1 MVLLNLFLTDWLQRN
16 IFYVVV
22 AIILLFFI
30 FILSCLIVKFYLDK
44 VKETKKDNKNEEKE
58 EKIQENTKLR
68 KASKKNKDKNINST
82 YDEIILNLGGKENIV
97 EMTARGSRLSIVLKD
112 NSLLNIDALKNI
124 GVEGVIVMTSKVT
137 LVIGED
143 ALKLKEYF
151 EK

>member
-1 MVLLNLFLTDWLQRN
+1 MKRRKKKFKKILNL
-16 IFYVVV
+16 
-22 AIILLFFI
+22 
-30 FILSCLIVKFYLDK
+30 
-44 VKETKKDNKNEEKE
+44 E
-58 EKIQENTKLR
+58 
-68 KASKKNKDKNINST
+68 SKKNKDKNINST

>member
-1 MVLLNLFLTDWLQRN
+1 MQPGRDDWLQRN

-44 VKETKKDNKNEEKE
+44 VKETKEDNKNEEKK

-68 KASKKNKDKNINST
+68 KESKKNKDKNINSI

>member
-44 VKETKKDNKNEEKE
+44 VKESKEDNKNEEKK

-68 KASKKNKDKNINST
+68 KESKKNKDKNINST

-124 GVEGVIVMTSKVT
+124 GVEGVIVMTSKIT

>member
-44 VKETKKDNKNEEKE
+44 VKETKEDNKNEEKK

-68 KASKKNKDKNINST
+68 KESKKNKDKNINST

-137 LVIGED
+137 LLIGED

>member
-44 VKETKKDNKNEEKE
+44 VKETKEDNKNEEKK

-68 KASKKNKDKNINST
+68 KESKKNKDKNINST

-112 NSLLNIDALKNI
+112 NSLLKIDALKNI

>member
-44 VKETKKDNKNEEKE
+44 VKETKEDNKNEEKK

-97 EMTARGSRLSIVLKD
+97 EMTARGSRLNIVLKD

>member
-44 VKETKKDNKNEEKE
+44 VKETKEDNKNEEKE

-68 KASKKNKDKNINST
+68 KASKNDAALSHLIMLASLISST
-82 YDEIILNLGGKENIV
+82 
-97 EMTARGSRLSIVLKD
+97 LSSESCPRSVCPFWAFP
-112 NSLLNIDALKNI
+112 SS
-124 GVEGVIVMTSKVT
+124 TPS
-137 LVIGED
+137 
-143 ALKLKEYF
+143 
-151 EK
+151 

>member
-44 VKETKKDNKNEEKE
+44 VKETKEDNKNEENK

-68 KASKKNKDKNINST
+68 KESKKNKDKNINST

-97 EMTARGSRLSIVLKD
+97 EMTARGSRLNIVLKD

>member
-44 VKETKKDNKNEEKE
+44 VKETKEDNKNEEKK

-68 KASKKNKDKNINST
+68 KESKKNKDKNINST

>member
-44 VKETKKDNKNEEKE
+44 VKETKEDNKNEEKK
-58 EKIQENTKLR
+58 EKIQENSKLR
-68 KASKKNKDKNINST
+68 KESKKNKDKNINST

>member
-44 VKETKKDNKNEEKE
+44 VKETKEDNKNEEKK

-68 KASKKNKDKNINST
+68 KESKKNKDKNINST

-97 EMTARGSRLSIVLKD
+97 EMTARGSRLNIVLKD

>member
-44 VKETKKDNKNEEKE
+44 VKETKEDNKNEQNKE
-58 EKIQENTKLR
+58 EIQENTKIR

>member
-44 VKETKKDNKNEEKE
+44 VKETKEDNKNEEKK

-68 KASKKNKDKNINST
+68 KESKKNKDKHINST

>member
-16 IFYVVV
+16 IFFVVV
-22 AIILLFFI
+22 AIIFLFFI
-30 FILSCLIVKFYLDK
+30 FILSCLMVKFYLDK
-44 VKETKKDNKNEEKE
+44 VKESKEDNKNEEKK

-68 KASKKNKDKNINST
+68 KESKKNKDKNINST
-82 YDEIILNLGGKENIV
+82 CDEIILNLGGKENIV

>member
-44 VKETKKDNKNEEKE
+44 VKETKEDNKNEEKK

-68 KASKKNKDKNINST
+68 KESKKNKDKNINST
-82 YDEIILNLGGKENIV
+82 YDEIILNVGGKENIV
-97 EMTARGSRLSIVLKD
+97 EMTARGSRLNIVLKD

>member
-16 IFYVVV
+16 ILYVVV

-44 VKETKKDNKNEEKE
+44 VKETKEDNKNEEKK

-68 KASKKNKDKNINST
+68 KESKKNKDKNINST

>member
-44 VKETKKDNKNEEKE
+44 VKETKEDNKNEEKK

-68 KASKKNKDKNINST
+68 KESKKNKDKNINST

-97 EMTARGSRLSIVLKD
+97 EMTARGSRLSIVLND

>member
-44 VKETKKDNKNEEKE
+44 VKETKEDNKNEEKK

-68 KASKKNKDKNINST
+68 KESKKNKDKNINST

-97 EMTARGSRLSIVLKD
+97 EMTARGLRLSIVLKD

>member
-44 VKETKKDNKNEEKE
+44 VKETKEDNKNEEKK

-68 KASKKNKDKNINST
+68 KESKKNKDKNINSI

>member
-44 VKETKKDNKNEEKE
+44 VKETKEDNKNEQNKE
-58 EKIQENTKLR
+58 EIQENTKLR

>member
-44 VKETKKDNKNEEKE
+44 VKETKEDNKNEEKK
-58 EKIQENTKLR
+58 EKIQENAKLR
-68 KASKKNKDKNINST
+68 KESKKNKDKNINST

-137 LVIGED
+137 LVIGKD

>member
-44 VKETKKDNKNEEKE
+44 IKETKEDNKNEEKKQ
-58 EKIQENTKLR
+58 KIQENTKLR
-68 KASKKNKDKNINST
+68 KESKKNKDKNINSI

>member
-1 MVLLNLFLTDWLQRN
+1 MALLNLFLTDWLQRN

-44 VKETKKDNKNEEKE
+44 VKETKEDNKNEEKK

-68 KASKKNKDKNINST
+68 KESKKNKDKNINST